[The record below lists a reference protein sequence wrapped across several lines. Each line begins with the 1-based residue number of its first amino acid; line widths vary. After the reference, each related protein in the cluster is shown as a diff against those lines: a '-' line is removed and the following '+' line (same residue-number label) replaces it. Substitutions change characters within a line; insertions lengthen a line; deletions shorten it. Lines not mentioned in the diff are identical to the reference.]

1 MKLTFTIAT
10 AALLLGKDSTQF
22 ARAFAP
28 VSSVSNNAITSR
40 AQQKYYQSTVA
51 VAAAETE
58 TMEEMDYAAINKMT
72 FRQLQRNC
80 KNMGLPAKG
89 NTATLRLRLLQEFG
103 LVNVEEECETDDA
116 EVSKIRDR
124 LKNAGHLDIFEG
136 VLEARR
142 AVAHSSTIEKE
153 DYQLNSVKRLRC
165 R

>member
-10 AALLLGKDSTQF
+10 AALLLGQESTQF

-28 VSSVSNNAITSR
+28 VSSVSNNAITSSK
-40 AQQKYYQSTVA
+40 AQQKHFQSTVA
-51 VAAAETE
+51 VAAADTE

-103 LVNVEEECETDDA
+103 LVTVEEECETDDK
-116 EVSKIRDR
+116 EVSYWY
-124 LKNAGHLDIFEG
+124 NS
-136 VLEARR
+136 ARGP
-142 AVAHSSTIEKE
+142 K
-153 DYQLNSVKRLRC
+153 YP
-165 R
+165 